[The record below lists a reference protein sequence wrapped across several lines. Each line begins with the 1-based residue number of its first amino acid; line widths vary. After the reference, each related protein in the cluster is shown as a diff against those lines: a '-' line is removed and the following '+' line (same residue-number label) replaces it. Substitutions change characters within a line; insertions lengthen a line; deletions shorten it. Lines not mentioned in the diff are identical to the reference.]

1 MGFSTKTWLGSVTL
15 SGLLLVGSMPVATV
29 ASQPAPVSA
38 QRLQTTQISTGTYAK
53 VVHKDLKWVPQD
65 VLAKPVATEPQKEA
79 IIVAVASATSQ
90 SKSSAQKPEAE
101 KKKAVPQRP
110 VQVAQVPS
118 QQASRGSSSSDG
130 VDLVSQALSL
140 QGVPYVFG
148 GSSRNGFDCSG
159 FTQYVFNGSGIS
171 LPRTSYS
178 QFGVGSS
185 VSKNQLQP
193 GDLVFFTTYSKGA
206 SHVGI
211 YVGGGNFV
219 HASDNGVRT
228 TSLSESYYANRY
240 LGARRVR

>member
-1 MGFSTKTWLGSVTL
+1 MTL
-15 SGLLLVGSMPVATV
+15 SGLLLVGSMPAATI
-29 ASQPAPVSA
+29 AAQSGPVSA
-38 QRLQTTQISTGTYAK
+38 QRLQITQISTGTYAK

-65 VLAKPVATEPQKEA
+65 VLAKPVVAEPQKA
-79 IIVAVASATSQ
+79 AVVVAVAPATSQ
-90 SKSSAQKPEAE
+90 SKPAAQKPEAV

-118 QQASRGSSSSDG
+118 QQASRGGSSSDG
-130 VDLVSQALSL
+130 ADLVSWALSL
-140 QGVPYVFG
+140 RGVPYVFG
-148 GSSRNGFDCSG
+148 GSSKNGFDCSG
-159 FTQYVFNGSGIS
+159 FTQYVFKASGIS